1 MPEMKFR
8 VQTRFAAFL
17 SRIRSARSVSATNLI
32 YLIGWVLF
40 FYGTL
45 LLLPGSFL
53 KLLPILIIFFF
64 FWFKLQTEIYLNL
77 KPPTEL
83 FIALLLIFGFI
94 ESRWFHL
101 FIPYSDRFHPQFS
114 IPGAAP
120 TLIQITLLGIL
131 VFLFSIILVQ
141 NSNGKKGSLIWYS
154 FLGYIA
160 AVLLKSS
167 NIYAWIFFEII
178 LLLILFRKTGWAEE
192 LTKAECWIYLPVIIL
207 LLKFVGNFSVLRSY
221 TSTPIQNYIWYFIP
235 TYLLTLFRLYLLA
248 TAIKIPFVLVYH
260 HARLSR
266 KLRIAGIF
274 QSNVPQ
280 IIQLIIL
287 VLFFYYF
294 IGGWQA
300 ENLRELLATNIEAM
314 KEQSVESRRV
324 YSFAKS
330 DTVRIPGY
338 ETSETAARFPKTG
351 MLRLKASGAEQTTG
365 DSPGLFLFA
374 KFDSTLM
381 LQKVDSVFLNRL
393 TQKTPLLA
401 ATDLEVYPFRF
412 NSWDSLV
419 YNIRFWGSS
428 SENASLLI
436 FPFSIVPKT
445 SAPLLS
451 VPWSA
456 NLDKRDSTRDKSS
469 IKIINRTKYTLG
481 RVYTRLLDSRLQP
494 AGYCAFDITLALNFS
509 LLRSPIARQ
518 ILFWLVIYLLVNMFV
533 IRQTIKFGN
542 RINQMIVQKFNQLT
556 NGIRQISQGNLD
568 YKISLEGEDEFVE
581 LGNRFNQMGDQL
593 KKTIAEVREKEKFE
607 YELKIAREVQLS
619 LLPKKLPEIEGYH
632 ITASFRTANEV
643 GGDFYD
649 VLPLQEGKYLFVI
662 GDISGKGTSAAFYMA
677 QCISLIRF
685 ARQFSDQP
693 REILLRL
700 NHYFS
705 DPQVDR
711 QIFLTAVM
719 GVLDTRKSR
728 VQLFRAGHPKPI
740 VLPADVGKPVSE
752 LESSGLGIGLVG
764 DNQKFGKVLK
774 QKTVRLAPGGGLL
787 FYTDGVTEASRKVVN
802 PTTRESE
809 TEFFGETRLLQLLEK
824 LRKERAE
831 NVVRAISLE
840 IEKFY
845 AGQPHVDDYTILMI
859 RKKALVR

>member
-1 MPEMKFR
+1 
-8 VQTRFAAFL
+8 
-17 SRIRSARSVSATNLI
+17 
-32 YLIGWVLF
+32 
-40 FYGTL
+40 
-45 LLLPGSFL
+45 
-53 KLLPILIIFFF
+53 
-64 FWFKLQTEIYLNL
+64 
-77 KPPTEL
+77 
-83 FIALLLIFGFI
+83 
-94 ESRWFHL
+94 
-101 FIPYSDRFHPQFS
+101 
-114 IPGAAP
+114 
-120 TLIQITLLGIL
+120 
-131 VFLFSIILVQ
+131 
-141 NSNGKKGSLIWYS
+141 
-154 FLGYIA
+154 
-160 AVLLKSS
+160 
-167 NIYAWIFFEII
+167 
-178 LLLILFRKTGWAEE
+178 
-192 LTKAECWIYLPVIIL
+192 
-207 LLKFVGNFSVLRSY
+207 
-221 TSTPIQNYIWYFIP
+221 
-235 TYLLTLFRLYLLA
+235 
-248 TAIKIPFVLVYH
+248 
-260 HARLSR
+260 
-266 KLRIAGIF
+266 
-274 QSNVPQ
+274 
-280 IIQLIIL
+280 
-287 VLFFYYF
+287 
-294 IGGWQA
+294 
-300 ENLRELLATNIEAM
+300 
-314 KEQSVESRRV
+314 
-324 YSFAKS
+324 
-330 DTVRIPGY
+330 
-338 ETSETAARFPKTG
+338 
-351 MLRLKASGAEQTTG
+351 
-365 DSPGLFLFA
+365 
-374 KFDSTLM
+374 
-381 LQKVDSVFLNRL
+381 
-393 TQKTPLLA
+393 
-401 ATDLEVYPFRF
+401 
-412 NSWDSLV
+412 
-419 YNIRFWGSS
+419 
-428 SENASLLI
+428 
-436 FPFSIVPKT
+436 
-445 SAPLLS
+445 
-451 VPWSA
+451 
-456 NLDKRDSTRDKSS
+456 
-469 IKIINRTKYTLG
+469 
-481 RVYTRLLDSRLQP
+481 
-494 AGYCAFDITLALNFS
+494 
-509 LLRSPIARQ
+509 
-518 ILFWLVIYLLVNMFV
+518 MFV